1 MCKLRRQR
9 CNLMD
14 NGLGAIVHHQSLLAN
29 KGVEQSKK
37 WTRGRYQQTP
47 PHRALA
53 LTG

>member
-14 NGLGAIVHHQSLLAN
+14 NGLGAITSHYIAN
-29 KGVEQSKK
+29 KGVEQSKQ

-47 PHRALA
+47 LHRALA